1 MADEC
6 FALMQGSGLSL
17 HSLDLGSLQLVLIVP
32 VQAVRIRNTVLNIL
46 LGRTTLLLQLKQQT
60 VFLRSLLRLVNALS
74 FVMTEVILSSLSLG
88 CPSVG
93 IVPTLLLLWL
103 SKLDWRAHRGLHG

>member
-60 VFLRSLLRLVNALS
+60 VFLRSLLRLLNVALS

-88 CPSVG
+88 CPRVG
-93 IVPTLLLLWL
+93 IVPALLYLGF
-103 SKLDWRAHRGLHG
+103 SS